1 MQEKEG
7 ILVFKPQIARQL
19 LKLKNEII
27 DIKQHRDNKDKSVFV
42 FKNTDKLLNDLKILT
57 EK

>member
-7 ILVFKPQIARQL
+7 ILIFKPKIARQL
-19 LKLKNEII
+19 LKNGNQII
-27 DIKQHRDNKDKSVFV
+27 DIKQHKLNKDKSVFV
-42 FKNTDKLLNDLKILT
+42 FKRTEKLLNDLKMLT